1 MHPLQEAAKKAAS
14 KELEQS
20 KKDEKQRADSKAAA
34 SCARIK
40 HIWQLEPTER
50 EFKEDAKRMLL
61 KVEEFIEL
69 KCQTMAD
76 MLYEQDDLRRALR
89 SRSTA
94 LDGAR
99 S

>member
-1 MHPLQEAAKKAAS
+1 M
-14 KELEQS
+14 EQS
-20 KKDEKQRADSKAAA
+20 KKDEKQRADSKAVA

-40 HIWQLEPTER
+40 HLWQLEPTER

-61 KVEEFIEL
+61 KVEEFIKL
-69 KCQTMAD
+69 KCQTMAQ
-76 MLYEQDDLRRALR
+76 MLYEQVDLRRALR
-89 SRSTA
+89 CRSTA

>member
-1 MHPLQEAAKKAAS
+1 MHPLQEAAKKAAT

-20 KKDEKQRADSKAAA
+20 KKDEKQRADSKAVA

-40 HIWQLEPTER
+40 HLWQLEPMER
-50 EFKEDAKRMLL
+50 EFEEDAKLMLL
-61 KVEEFIEL
+61 KVEEFIKL
-69 KCQTMAD
+69 KCQTMAK
-76 MLYEQDDLRRALR
+76 MLYEQVDLRRALR
-89 SRSTA
+89 YRSTA

>member
-1 MHPLQEAAKKAAS
+1 
-14 KELEQS
+14 
-20 KKDEKQRADSKAAA
+20 
-34 SCARIK
+34 
-40 HIWQLEPTER
+40 
-50 EFKEDAKRMLL
+50 MLL

-94 LDGAR
+94 LDGA
-99 S
+99 SY